1 MADTPRPSIEESG
14 FTAPETPPR
23 NAVRGGPGFETPR
36 VTFSPS
42 CSSAT
47 LATPGSPE
55 VGGYEH
61 RCLDDHGSPVPEV
74 PSLSEGQ
81 SASSRQDNINM
92 ASITTTLGEV
102 EREPIQRLSAIP
114 EVLRRPSTPTPTR
127 RSQPRSST
135 STPITRRRHD
145 VASEKPPRDA
155 FNDPGFQI
163 ALQDTKQAMSV
174 LAGKLGGGSIH
185 LDSSSTMSSL
195 LKEAQEL
202 AQFSCA
208 NKRTVCFVGDMGTGE
223 FKATSTWTGL

>member
-1 MADTPRPSIEESG
+1 MADTPRPSIEESV

-42 CSSAT
+42 CSSVT
-47 LATPGSPE
+47 FATPGSSE
-55 VGGYEH
+55 VGDYER
-61 RCLDDHGSPVPEV
+61 RCLDDRGSPVPEV

-81 SASSRQDNINM
+81 SASSRQDHMNM
-92 ASITTTLGEV
+92 ASIATTLGEA
-102 EREPIQRLSAIP
+102 EREPIQRLSATP

-155 FNDPGFQI
+155 FNDPSFQK

-185 LDSSSTMSSL
+185 LDSSSTMSNL

-202 AQFSCA
+202 ARFSCA